1 MAGLRLSPAMTILF
15 ALSAALVWGVADFV
29 GGMAS
34 RRVSV
39 ITVLLLTELG
49 GLIVIGAVVAATTPE
64 MFSREDAIMSMA
76 AGLIGTAALGLFYR
90 ALAIGT
96 MSVVAP
102 ITATGAVIPVIV
114 GLATGDALS
123 VVQVGG
129 LAVVLVGVVLASREQ
144 SSVEAPSEE
153 QRRSIVLAVAAAV
166 GFGLFFLLSHPP
178 AEESVGWTVFFLR
191 LAQVPVVAG
200 IWLWLG
206 AQRPGPKLTT
216 VLLCAGTL
224 DLGATAL
231 LALANSGGEVSI
243 VSVLTST
250 YPVVTVLLAAV
261 VLHER
266 LLRSQYVGIVLT
278 LAGIGAVV
286 AG

>member
-1 MAGLRLSPAMTILF
+1 MTILF

>member
-1 MAGLRLSPAMTILF
+1 MTILF

-206 AQRPGPKLTT
+206 AKRPGPKLTT

-266 LLRSQYVGIVLT
+266 LLRSQYAGIVLT

>member
-1 MAGLRLSPAMTILF
+1 MTILF
-15 ALSAALVWGVADFV
+15 ALSAALIWGVADFV

-34 RRVSV
+34 RRFSV

>member
-1 MAGLRLSPAMTILF
+1 MTILF

-49 GLIVIGAVVAATTPE
+49 GLVVIGTIVALTTPE
-64 MFSREDAIMSMA
+64 MFSREDALMSMA

-114 GLATGDALS
+114 GIATGDTLSAL
-123 VVQVGG
+123 QVGG
-129 LAVVLVGVVLASREQ
+129 LAVVLIGVVLASREQ
-144 SSVEAPSEE
+144 SSVTAPSDE
-153 QRRSIVLAVAAAV
+153 QRRSIWLAIAAAI

-191 LAQVPVVAG
+191 LAQVPVVAA
-200 IWLWLG
+200 IWLTMG
-206 AQRPGPKLTT
+206 AQRTTAKLGV

-224 DLGATAL
+224 DLAATAL

-266 LLRSQYVGIVLT
+266 LLRSQYVGVALT
-278 LAGIGAVV
+278 LLGIGAVV
-286 AG
+286 AGG

>member
-1 MAGLRLSPAMTILF
+1 MTILF

-34 RRVSV
+34 RRFSV

-153 QRRSIVLAVAAAV
+153 QRRSILLAVAAAV

>member
-1 MAGLRLSPAMTILF
+1 MTILF

-206 AQRPGPKLTT
+206 AKRPGPKLTT

>member
-1 MAGLRLSPAMTILF
+1 MTILF

-153 QRRSIVLAVAAAV
+153 QRRSIVLAIAAAV

>member
-1 MAGLRLSPAMTILF
+1 MTILF

-278 LAGIGAVV
+278 LAGIGAAV

>member
-1 MAGLRLSPAMTILF
+1 MTILF

-49 GLIVIGAVVAATTPE
+49 GLFVIGAVVAATTPE

-206 AQRPGPKLTT
+206 AKRPGPKLTT

-266 LLRSQYVGIVLT
+266 LLRSQYAGIVLT

>member
-1 MAGLRLSPAMTILF
+1 MTILF

-153 QRRSIVLAVAAAV
+153 QRRSIVLAIAAAV

-206 AQRPGPKLTT
+206 AKRPGPKLTT

>member
-1 MAGLRLSPAMTILF
+1 MTILF

-153 QRRSIVLAVAAAV
+153 QRRSIVLAIAAAV

-206 AQRPGPKLTT
+206 AKRPGPKLTT

-266 LLRSQYVGIVLT
+266 LLRSQYAGIVLT